1 MNFAYE
7 GVLLLPLIIFTA
19 FFAILFLFEGALY
32 LADVAAKER
41 ELDRFQAVE
50 HPRRMTSDLYLDM
63 LG

>member
-1 MNFAYE
+1 
-7 GVLLLPLIIFTA
+7 VPLIICTV
-19 FFAILFLFEGALY
+19 FFAALFIVEGAWY
-32 LADVAAKER
+32 LAGIAAKER